1 MAHGIK
7 VWNTYSQNVFPSPTN
22 IYAWLSTATTNACTF
37 SADSST
43 TGAISGSVPLK
54 MVVTGNDPY
63 IACYNGKEWDIDIAS
78 QGETWTLSCYVKA
91 SQATNGEL
99 FIFGSNSSSSV
110 FTAPTDFSSSWVDI
124 TTTWT
129 RVSFTYTFTQATTR
143 GIQIRLDG
151 TPSGGNGITIW
162 FDGLQLEREGA
173 PTTFNSQPADAVLV
187 NNMLGGRV
195 GYTVATASYGVTQ
208 SYVFNDIP
216 GHQYVKYF
224 VLQAGAHTVSLTTEN
239 GCAKLTLTHF
249 LVSFGFTQDTRVAVF
264 ATKTTNPD
272 YGISVTNADGEILAS
287 TNYLVPVYRGKIT
300 FPSTYENPG
309 STLIRRHFQT
319 VSLGDS
325 NSYKLIFYTIPE
337 STNVWFTGDTFIDAG
352 SSSYTVNT
360 YYTVSSGSFG
370 SYSLAEG
377 FVFQLNNLTTSLS
390 THTYGVRLYNTQSPQ
405 RLTLDSGSK
414 HLNLKGDWW
423 SIDYDPTT
431 EQSHTGYRAGAVQTL
446 DGSNNVILSGG
457 QTAGF
462 SAYTAVS
469 IPQYI
474 KYTSTRRNA
483 GENLWQ
489 INLRQGYYRRQGTNM
504 YTKAFTRVVG
514 YEDGYVDFDYGN
526 YGIQYGNKAFVLDT
540 KLLGGAGTGGSG
552 ATGFVASIS
561 EGSTGTKTCTYD
573 SSFANSCTSSR
584 DYTANTSN
592 TSGPVT
598 YRWHFGIDASTGA
611 YINSQ
616 DGITFQNNDYT
627 SATTTLTRTAATG
640 TTANAVLFCAV
651 TNQGVTVSTSIS
663 VQFTFTAVAATTTIT
678 AFTDINYTTSSSTF
692 NEGTTIYFRVNT
704 TNVPSGTYYWTL
716 NQVNS
721 QPVTA
726 DFTNVTNP
734 SPNGSF
740 LINYN
745 VGSFSLAIRADELSE
760 GNETFTVQIKSGS
773 ATGTNVGSASGV
785 ITIVDTSTE
794 GSDYLL
800 YFSPTDGST
809 INGGTSKSLRFEYLT
824 SQTLAALPTFS
835 ISSDN
840 ANLTLSPTSGTLN
853 EGNTFEGETLP
864 GYYIGAFY
872 KTITATAANISS
884 GNVLATVTARSPNGG
899 TIRKTKAIT
908 IQDVTRPSVTISA
921 ASTSVQI
928 NNTTTITITFSKSV
942 TGFTSGEVTTSI
954 GTLSNFSG
962 SGTTYTCT
970 FTAPGSGGTANINV
984 AENVAQDANG
994 NLNTAAAQ
1002 LQITV
1007 TTPTFY
1013 SYPTISNLSVSP
1025 SYTAA
1030 FNETTRTN
1038 ITWTFDVTDNAYSY
1052 NQRYI
1057 DGTSGGAFIGAKCYW
1072 AVEGGAGTSGED
1084 FTTTGYGEI
1093 TSIDG
1098 VVTRTISLTITTD
1111 QTTEGTTV
1119 FRINFYRNG
1128 AYVGTPF
1135 YTTQFYDIADTSTG
1149 NESISLAST
1158 SWIAGTGTTLSA
1170 TGTPS
1175 TTFNYSI
1182 DAQGA
1187 SPSYNLGPLSLNSS
1201 GQYSAAFGSGVA
1213 AGSYTLNVR
1222 FTAGNQQTRSQ
1233 NFTVSSASFDL
1244 ASVAAYQL
1252 DESNNVIGTTNT
1264 LVAGS
1269 KYKILATTNGVTR
1282 ASDTNIKIVLNQVY
1296 HGGGAGTNWLEGDYT
1311 YPQPNSGQPH
1321 LIVIAAGATTGEF
1334 IGRLGPEQGNR
1345 TGTVTISGGTGAP
1358 TVTSRSATIT
1368 FTGNKKITGYVNS
1381 DNSQSIVPTSSG
1393 VAGVVVDNVA
1403 WFNFTVTSGSGSY
1416 TIDTNNSQ
1424 LIGGNYNAP
1433 DTEIAVY
1440 NITGARIGNND
1451 DIGTPNYR
1459 SSVTVSLTNYQTYWV
1474 GVAHYTWVPATSGW
1488 TIGETSPII
1497 ALGSMQEI
1505 RLSIAPGTTTS
1516 SPYGG
1521 TDTTPPDM
1529 TISRSGTGT
1538 VTGAITITFTSTE
1551 STSNFV
1557 LADVTGTGSSYLSG
1571 FSGSGTTYTATYT
1584 PPSNSSGTHT
1594 ISVASSSFTDG
1605 AGNANNASNTLSL
1618 TYDTTTAAAWYSL
1631 TSYTG
1636 EQNGTTS
1643 AGLINQWYRRSVVKF
1658 VYSAAEI
1665 TAATGKSSG
1674 TIQQIRFYITGAA
1687 TNNPFPNYTI
1697 GMKNVTTGIST
1708 DPGTSGWS
1716 TVSASQDRTFNTTGY
1731 YTVDI
1736 ADFSWNG
1743 NNLAFAM
1750 AWGAVAYTQSGQ
1762 TRTYSGAGALF
1773 YAQTD
1778 SDGTYLITDSI
1789 SSTSSTLRPV
1799 IEIYIQIDKSTP
1811 TWRPS

>member
-99 FIFGSNSSSSV
+99 FIFGSNSAGTV
-110 FTAPTDFSSSWVDI
+110 FTAPTDFSSNWVNI

-129 RVSFTYTFTQATTR
+129 RVSFTYTFTQANTR

-162 FDGLQLEREGA
+162 FDGLQLERAGA
-173 PTTFNSQPADAVLV
+173 PTTFNNQPADAVLV

-195 GYTVATASYGVTQ
+195 GYAVATASYGVTQ

-249 LVSFGFTQDTRVAVF
+249 LVNFGFTQDTRVAVF
-264 ATKTTNPD
+264 ATKTTNPT

-300 FPSTYENPG
+300 FPSSYENPG

-337 STNVWFTGDTFIDAG
+337 STNVWFTGDTFIDSG

-377 FVFQLNNLTTSLS
+377 FVFQLNNLTTDLS

-446 DGSNNVILSGG
+446 DASNNVILSGG

-573 SSFANSCTSSR
+573 SSFASNCTSSR

-611 YINSQ
+611 YIDSQ

-678 AFTDINYTTSSSTF
+678 AFIDTNYTTSSSTF

-726 DFTNVTNP
+726 DFTNITNP

-740 LINYN
+740 SINYG
-745 VGSFSLAIRADELSE
+745 VGYFNLAIRADELSE
-760 GNETFTVQIKSGS
+760 GNETFTIQIKSGS
-773 ATGTNVGSASGV
+773 ATGTNVGNPSGV

-800 YFSPTDGST
+800 YFSPTDGNT
-809 INGGTSKSLRFEYLT
+809 INGGTSKSLIFEYIGAQ
-824 SQTLAALPTFS
+824 SLAALPTFS

-853 EGNTFEGETLP
+853 EGGSFEGGVYFP
-864 GYYIGAFY
+864 SFY

-908 IQDVTRPSVTISA
+908 IQDVVRPSVTISA

-954 GTLSNFSG
+954 GTLSSFSG

-994 NLNTAAAQ
+994 NLNTAATQ
-1002 LQITV
+1002 VQITV

-1072 AVEGGAGTSGED
+1072 AVEGGAGTSGDD
-1084 FTTTGYGEI
+1084 FTGNISGEI

-1098 VVTRTISLTITTD
+1098 TVSRSVSVVIKGD

-1135 YTTQFYDIADTSTG
+1135 YTTEFYDIADTSTG

-1201 GQYSAAFGSGVA
+1201 GQYSAPFGSGVA

-1233 NFTVSSASFDL
+1233 NFTVSAASFDL
-1244 ASVAAYQL
+1244 ASVAVYQL
-1252 DESNNVIGTTNT
+1252 DESNNIIGTTNT
-1264 LVAGS
+1264 IVAGN

-1296 HGGGAGTNWLEGDYT
+1296 PGGGGGTNWLEGDYT

-1358 TVTSRSATIT
+1358 AVTSRSATIT
-1368 FTGNKKITGYVNS
+1368 FTGNKKITGYLTS
-1381 DNSQSIVPTSSG
+1381 DNSQTVVPTSSG
-1393 VAGVVVDNVA
+1393 VAGVIVDNVA
-1403 WFNFTVTSGSGSY
+1403 WFTFTVTSGSGSY

-1424 LIGGNYNAP
+1424 VLSSVSAP

-1459 SSVTVSLTNYQTYWV
+1459 SSVTVSLTNGQTYWV
-1474 GVAHYTWVPATSGW
+1474 GIAHYNWIPASSGW
-1488 TIGETSPII
+1488 TIGETNPSNT
-1497 ALGSMQEI
+1497 LSSMQEI
-1505 RLSIAPGTTTS
+1505 RLSIAPGSTTS
-1516 SPYGG
+1516 SPYSPPSS
-1521 TDTTPPDM
+1521 DTTPPTM
-1529 TISRSGTGT
+1529 TITGST
-1538 VTGAITITFTSTE
+1538 SVTAATTITFTSSE
-1551 STSNFV
+1551 STSNFA
-1557 LADVTGTGSSYLSG
+1557 LADIGGTGAAYLSN
-1571 FSGSGTTYTATYT
+1571 FSGNGTTYTATYT
-1584 PPSNSSGTHT
+1584 PPSNASGSHT
-1594 ISVASSSFTDG
+1594 FSVAANAFTDA
-1605 AGNANNASNTLSL
+1605 AGNGNTASNTLTVSYN
-1618 TYDTTTAAAWYSL
+1618 TVTGGGAAQWYALVSN
-1631 TSYTG
+1631 TG

-1643 AGLINQWYRRSVVKF
+1643 AGLINQWYKRSVVSF

-1687 TNNPFPNYTI
+1687 QNNPFPSYTI
-1697 GMKNVTTGIST
+1697 GMKNITTSEYIN
-1708 DPGTSGWS
+1708 PGASGWT
-1716 TVSASQDRTFNTTGY
+1716 TVSAAQDRTFNTTGY

-1736 ADFSWNG
+1736 ADFSWTG
-1743 NNLAFAM
+1743 NNLAFVM
-1750 AWGAVAYTQSGQ
+1750 AWGAVSNYSQSGQ
-1762 TRTYSGAGALF
+1762 SRINSSSGYLFYSQTDNAGTYTIFDTTVSSGA
-1773 YAQTD
+1773 
-1778 SDGTYLITDSI
+1778 I
-1789 SSTSSTLRPV
+1789 RPI
-1799 IEIYIQIDKSTP
+1799 IEIYI
-1811 TWRPS
+1811 